1 MKHANR
7 TRAVRLTAALLLAAS
22 AGRAALAGDAVAD
35 NLRPAD
41 ILKKSL
47 AQYAALNNYSDDG
60 KTVSFLGD
68 TSVAPCNYTIKM
80 ARPSLYRIAWDQD
93 SGFFDQKGA
102 VWSAGAGNF
111 LKMGNTVQKEAD
123 LSMALSSAA
132 GISGGAAASI
142 PGAFFNV
149 VWGNPLGVPPLSEK
163 RLSDARVDSVDC
175 FVLARDLQGTT
186 TTLWIGKTDFLIHQ
200 VQRVTSAD
208 AVKAR
213 LAEAAKRDP
222 KLAASLP
229 ATAAQAITSTEIHTH
244 IVVNQKLSPADF
256 DH

>member
-1 MKHANR
+1 MKHAKR
-7 TRAVRLTAALLLAAS
+7 MRAVGLTAALLLAAS
-22 AGRAALAGDAVAD
+22 AGMAARAGDAVAD
-35 NLRPAD
+35 NLRAAD
-41 ILKKSL
+41 ILKKSQ
-47 AQYAALNNYSDDG
+47 AQYTALTNYSDEG
-60 KTVSFLGD
+60 KAVSVLGE

-80 ARPSLYRIAWDQD
+80 ARPHLYRIAWDQD

-102 VWSAGAGNF
+102 VWSVGAGDF
-111 LKMGNTVQKEAD
+111 LKMGTSVQKEPNMS
-123 LSMALSSAA
+123 LALSSAA

-149 VWGNPLGVPPLSEK
+149 VWGNPLGVPPLTEK
-163 RLSDARVDSVDC
+163 RLPDAKVDSVDC

-186 TTLWIGKTDFLIHQ
+186 TTLWIGKADFLIHQ
-200 VQRVTSAD
+200 VQRVTSAQ

-213 LAEAAKRDP
+213 LAEAAKQDP